1 MKIIHVAE
9 YASGGVATYL
19 KNTIDFQLKDKQV
32 SSVILLNSKSNS
44 EEINF
49 ISHKF
54 IHKTYK
60 YHRSIQGIFRLLKVR
75 SEIDKFTPDVVHFHS
90 SFSGIIRLTYLIKP
104 AKYKV
109 VYCPHGWS
117 FIQQNKGPIRKKIY
131 EFIERCLARKTDAI
145 INISKSEQEEAIKHN
160 LPSSKLH
167 LIYNS
172 ISSERKEYAV
182 RTPFTDKKRKKLL
195 FIGRFDAAKG
205 LSFLL
210 DNGKLKE
217 NGIEL
222 VVIGA
227 SVLQD
232 QNLKYDDR
240 NIRFLG
246 WVDNEYI
253 GSYMMHCDAVIVP
266 SMWEG
271 FGLVALEAMRA
282 HKMVI
287 ASNVGGLPEL
297 IIDKKNGLLFKKGS
311 AKSLNERLNE
321 FAGMSDSA
329 IKIMGERGYDLFRQK
344 YNRLKLNEKLLK
356 IYSEK

>member
-145 INISKSEQEEAIKHN
+145 INISKSEQEE
-160 LPSSKLH
+160 
-167 LIYNS
+167 
-172 ISSERKEYAV
+172 V
-182 RTPFTDKKRKKLL
+182 C
-195 FIGRFDAAKG
+195 
-205 LSFLL
+205 
-210 DNGKLKE
+210 
-217 NGIEL
+217 
-222 VVIGA
+222 
-227 SVLQD
+227 
-232 QNLKYDDR
+232 
-240 NIRFLG
+240 
-246 WVDNEYI
+246 
-253 GSYMMHCDAVIVP
+253 MAVIKC
-266 SMWEG
+266 
-271 FGLVALEAMRA
+271 R
-282 HKMVI
+282 KM
-287 ASNVGGLPEL
+287 A
-297 IIDKKNGLLFKKGS
+297 
-311 AKSLNERLNE
+311 A
-321 FAGMSDSA
+321 
-329 IKIMGERGYDLFRQK
+329 
-344 YNRLKLNEKLLK
+344 
-356 IYSEK
+356 